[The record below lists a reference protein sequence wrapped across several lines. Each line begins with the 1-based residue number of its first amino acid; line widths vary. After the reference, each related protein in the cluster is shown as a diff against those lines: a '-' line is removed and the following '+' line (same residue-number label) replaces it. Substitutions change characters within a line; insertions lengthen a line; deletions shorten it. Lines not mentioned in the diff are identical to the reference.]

1 MANVDRNE
9 LLKSILD
16 ETEILADEEE
26 IIDLLVKEKV
36 TRNINTVHKDQ
47 LSFGDRMSDKLSKF
61 VGSWRFVLVFVGIMA
76 VWIAFNATAPW
87 PFDAFPFILL
97 NLLLSCVAA
106 IQAPVIMMSQNRQE
120 EKDRL
125 RAQNDYKVNIK
136 SELIIE
142 DLHKKL
148 DQLIENQRKLLEK
161 LDGR

>member
-1 MANVDRNE
+1 MPTLDKTE
-9 LLKSILD
+9 LLKTILD
-16 ETEILADEEE
+16 ESEMLSDEEAL
-26 IIDLLVKEKV
+26 IGLLVKERV
-36 TRNINTVHKDQ
+36 SRNINTVHKNQ
-47 LSFGDRMSDKLSKF
+47 LSFGDRMADKFAKYA
-61 VGSWRFVLVFVGIMA
+61 GSWRFVLLFIGMMA
-76 VWIAFNATAPW
+76 AWIIINVVTAR

-125 RAQNDYKVNIK
+125 RAQNDYKVNVK

-148 DQLIENQRKLLEK
+148 DQLVENQKALLEK
-161 LDGR
+161 LDNR